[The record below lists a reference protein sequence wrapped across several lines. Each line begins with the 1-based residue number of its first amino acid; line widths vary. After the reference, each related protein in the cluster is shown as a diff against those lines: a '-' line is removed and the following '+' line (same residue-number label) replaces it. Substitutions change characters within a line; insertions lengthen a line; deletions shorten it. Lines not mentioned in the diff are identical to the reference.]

1 MPKPRAN
8 PGASRPALS
17 AGLIEATALEL
28 IEVEGTDFSM
38 RRLAA
43 ALNCSPM
50 SLYHYYPSK
59 GHLMDALID
68 RIFAG
73 LMPLPEGKSWRAR
86 MEATIAAWRE
96 TVRARPGMLVF
107 LITHRLNTPTA
118 LAWLD
123 TVMALVREA
132 THDEAE
138 AARRFRLLGYYLT
151 GAVLDE
157 CAGYTRGPS
166 TVTPVPPEEMAARF
180 PNVTA
185 AAPSFA
191 PEARERIYADGL
203 ALILDAFD
211 PARGAAPARDTAG

>member
-1 MPKPRAN
+1 MPKPRPKPEAV
-8 PGASRPALS
+8 RPALS
-17 AGLIEATALEL
+17 ADRIEAAALEL
-28 IEVEGTDFSM
+28 IEAEGTDFSM

-73 LMPLPEGKSWRAR
+73 LMPLPEGASWRAR
-86 MEATIAAWRE
+86 IEATIAAWRE

-123 TVMALVREA
+123 AVMARVRE
-132 THDEAE
+132 TTPDEAE

-166 TVTPVPPEEMAARF
+166 TVTPVTPEEMAARF
-180 PNVTA
+180 PHVTA
-185 AAPSFA
+185 AAASFS
-191 PEARERIYADGL
+191 PEARERIYAEGL

-211 PARGAAPARDTAG
+211 PARQLSTRRDA